1 MKRKG
6 ILGLLMCL
14 IAVLSWGGMF
24 PIMEP
29 ALKIMDP
36 FYFTLFRYGSVAII
50 FAVLLFFI
58 EGPKAFNP
66 EGISK
71 NYGFLEH
78 QHLLDSVS

>member
-36 FYFTLFRYGSVAII
+36 FYFT
-50 FAVLLFFI
+50 
-58 EGPKAFNP
+58 
-66 EGISK
+66 
-71 NYGFLEH
+71 
-78 QHLLDSVS
+78 